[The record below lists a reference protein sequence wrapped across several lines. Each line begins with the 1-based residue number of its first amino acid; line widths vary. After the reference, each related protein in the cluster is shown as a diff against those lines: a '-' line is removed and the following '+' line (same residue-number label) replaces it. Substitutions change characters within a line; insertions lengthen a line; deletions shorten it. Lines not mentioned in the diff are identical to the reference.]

1 MTLWCQTVRKG
12 GTSPHLIIFCLLH
25 LKGISCLFFLKSDIM
40 SSDTGKNKQETM
52 ESQIYLFSPNDVLQ
66 ISIRQQF
73 NFNSEAK

>member
-1 MTLWCQTVRKG
+1 
-12 GTSPHLIIFCLLH
+12 
-25 LKGISCLFFLKSDIM
+25 M